1 MIIDIICLSSLRMIK
16 AVLTPYLRCPDN
28 CPRGKLSPP
37 IIVPWMIAPR
47 IIAPDN
53 CPRGKLPPGQLSSG
67 AIVRGA
73 IIRRTI
79 IQRAIIRGE
88 IIRGTI
94 FLGGN
99 CPRTLLMNMVRAP
112 ASIMNKK
119 ILAHCFC
126 LKIIGFS

>member
-1 MIIDIICLSSLRMIK
+1 MIK

-28 CPRGKLSPP
+28 CTRGKLSPP